1 MLKELKFRKVKN
13 NFQTRLREDMKQA
26 QTSKKT
32 LTAADKTSNMY
43 KLHKNNYQN
52 LLRNAIATSYKK
64 ANENKN
70 QEKRY
75 EICKTSKYIKED

>member
-26 QTSKKT
+26 QTSKTT

-52 LLRNAIATSYKK
+52 LLRNAITTSYKK
-64 ANENKN
+64 QIRTLDQKSRKKVSNSQNK
-70 QEKRY
+70 QIY
-75 EICKTSKYIKED
+75 

>member
-64 ANENKN
+64 QIRTLDQKSRKKVSNSQNK
-70 QEKRY
+70 QIY
-75 EICKTSKYIKED
+75 

>member
-64 ANENKN
+64 QIRTLDQKSRKKGSNSQNK
-70 QEKRY
+70 QIY
-75 EICKTSKYIKED
+75 

>member
-52 LLRNAIATSYKK
+52 LLRNAITTSYKK
-64 ANENKN
+64 QIRTLDQKSRKKVSNSQNK
-70 QEKRY
+70 QIY
-75 EICKTSKYIKED
+75 

>member
-13 NFQTRLREDMKQA
+13 NFQTRLREDKKQA

-52 LLRNAIATSYKK
+52 LLRNAITTSYKK
-64 ANENKN
+64 QIRTLDQKSRKKVSNLQNK
-70 QEKRY
+70 QIY
-75 EICKTSKYIKED
+75 